1 MKKNSRVSFELS
13 FTDDFN
19 DCFGVFLGDKID
31 VLNLYSR
38 LSRKWSCYE
47 VYSLRCVKV
56 ISGRCIFD
64 KFIEFTDDNASNI
77 SKIKLL

>member
-1 MKKNSRVSFELS
+1 MKKNSRVFYELS
-13 FTDDFN
+13 FSDGFN
-19 DCFGVFLGDKID
+19 DYFSVIFGDKID

-38 LSRKWSCYE
+38 LSRKWSCCE
-47 VYSLRCVKV
+47 VYSLRCAKV